1 MADRRRQIF
10 IGLLLVIFPA
20 AAVLHLLILHP
31 ATHPPVALESRV
43 LDTNP
48 DKFYLEGKNGMF
60 SYAFTYDPHEADAW
74 MFRTAEGTMVTVDR
88 NFLIS
93 VNAEPR

>member
-1 MADRRRQIF
+1 
-10 IGLLLVIFPA
+10 
-20 AAVLHLLILHP
+20 
-31 ATHPPVALESRV
+31 
-43 LDTNP
+43 
-48 DKFYLEGKNGMF
+48 MF